1 MANNYEVGRILGKG
15 SFATVRLA
23 RNIHTKQSFAIKI
36 IDVTSCQQKQNNNG
50 GVVDEPYT
58 IAVLLQREIDV
69 HMSVSSSRHP
79 NIVSLI
85 ESFEYNNEI
94 TGNEMKAIVLD
105 YCCLGDLQSYM
116 KRVRDERKRQQY
128 DEGTRGKTLLLPEG
142 TFLSVNQIRHTLSQ
156 VLCGL
161 SFLHAR
167 GICHRDIKAPNIF
180 LCPIQTSSVDNN
192 TLKKKGK
199 QILKFSLLDMT
210 VKLGD
215 FGLAVQMEGK
225 FFVVSCPYCCT

>member
-1 MANNYEVGRILGKG
+1 MANNYKVGRFLGKG
-15 SFATVRLA
+15 SFATVHLA

-36 IDVTSCQQKQNNNG
+36 IDVTSHQQQQNNDG

-58 IAVLLQREIDV
+58 IAALLQREIDV

-85 ESFEYNNEI
+85 ESFGYNNEI
-94 TGNEMKAIVLD
+94 TGNEMKALVLD
-105 YCCLGDLQSYM
+105 YCELGDLQSYM

-128 DEGTRGKTLLLPEG
+128 DGNRGTLLLPEG
-142 TFLSVNQIRHTLSQ
+142 IFLSVNQIRHTVSQ

-167 GICHRDIKAPNIF
+167 GILHRDIKAPNIF
-180 LCPIQTSSVDNN
+180 LCHIQTSSVDNT

-199 QILKFSLLDMT
+199 QNLQFSLLDCQI
-210 VKLGD
+210 KLGD
-215 FGLAVQMEGK
+215 FGLAVQMQ
-225 FFVVSCPYCCT
+225 VSILL